1 MLSSSRFIVAVH
13 VLSLLARNAGKGPM
27 CSSVI
32 AESVGTN
39 PVVIRRMMSEL
50 EKASLVSSTAG
61 RSGGFELSRG
71 ACDISLACVY
81 AAVENDTVFR
91 MHKVD
96 PAADCPV
103 ACQLERIL
111 APRLREAEMALT
123 RSLSN
128 TKLSEVATS
137 MN

>member
-27 CSSVI
+27 CSSAI

-50 EKASLVSSTAG
+50 EKASLVTSTAG

-81 AAVENDTVFR
+81 AAVENDEVFR
-91 MHKVD
+91 MHKVN
-96 PAADCPV
+96 PEADCPV
-103 ACQLERIL
+103 ACQLGKIL
-111 APRLREAEMALT
+111 APRLKEAELALT
-123 RSLSN
+123 RSLSG
-128 TKLSEVATS
+128 TKLSEVARAL
-137 MN
+137 N